1 MLLGGEKTVLGLPAT
16 TEVGRRLPKEAFY
29 RHMDVDAATR
39 CDLTGGVASIIVANS
54 IKPATTN
61 IADGKAVHEILVLRI
76 DPKGGRVPERAVRL
90 VSNATPNKAVIVDGG
105 SGDIAI
111 CEEGRLLETRD
122 IKRLALNGFDLDMVW
137 DSMLAQV
144 ALGEFDGHDVW
155 ARIDRREKIDGL
167 RAEVFALD
175 SKARRERQVV
185 RKNELFAQMKKKQ
198 AELRRLEEE

>member
-1 MLLGGEKTVLGLPAT
+1 MLGLPAT

-29 RHMDVDAATR
+29 RHMDVDTVTR
-39 CDLTGGVASIIVANS
+39 RDLTGGVASITVANS

-76 DPKGGRVPERAVRL
+76 DPKGERVPERAVRL

-175 SKARRERQVV
+175 SKARRERQIV

>member
-29 RHMDVDAATR
+29 SHMDVDAATR
-39 CDLTGGVASIIVANS
+39 RDLTGGVASIIVANS

>member
-1 MLLGGEKTVLGLPAT
+1 MLGLPAT

-39 CDLTGGVASIIVANS
+39 RDLTSGVASIFVANS

-90 VSNATPNKAVIVDGG
+90 VSNSTPNKAVIVDGG

-122 IKRLALNGFDLDMVW
+122 IERLALNGFDLDMVW

-167 RAEVFALD
+167 RAEVSALD
-175 SKARRERQVV
+175 AKARRERQIA
-185 RKNELFAQMKKKQ
+185 RRNELFAQMKRKQ

>member
-1 MLLGGEKTVLGLPAT
+1 MLLGGEKTMLGLPAT

-39 CDLTGGVASIIVANS
+39 RDLTGGVAAIVVANS
-54 IKPATTN
+54 IKPVTTN
-61 IADGKAVHEILVLRI
+61 IADGKTVHEILVLRI
-76 DPKGGRVPERAVRL
+76 DPKGERVPERVVRL
-90 VSNATPNKAVIVDGG
+90 VSRATPNKAVIVDGG

-122 IKRLALNGFDLDMVW
+122 IERLALNGFDLDMVW

-167 RAEVFALD
+167 RAEVSELD
-175 SKARRERQVV
+175 SKARRERQIV

>member
-1 MLLGGEKTVLGLPAT
+1 MLGLPAT
-16 TEVGRRLPKEAFY
+16 TEVGRRLPKEAFF

-39 CDLTGGVASIIVANS
+39 RDLTGGVASIVVANS

-61 IADGKAVHEILVLRI
+61 IADGKAVHEILVLWI
-76 DPKGGRVPERAVRL
+76 DPKGERVPERAVRL
-90 VSNATPNKAVIVDGG
+90 VSDATPNKAVIVDGG

-111 CEEGRLLETRD
+111 CEEGRLLEARD
-122 IKRLALNGFDLDMVW
+122 VGRLALNGFDLDMVW

-144 ALGEFDGHDVW
+144 ALGEFDGHNVW

-167 RAEVFALD
+167 RAEVSALD
-175 SKARRERQVV
+175 AKARRERQIA
-185 RKNELFAQMKKKQ
+185 RRNELFAQMKRKQ

>member
-1 MLLGGEKTVLGLPAT
+1 MLGLPAT

-39 CDLTGGVASIIVANS
+39 RDLTSGVASIFVANS

-90 VSNATPNKAVIVDGG
+90 
-105 SGDIAI
+105 
-111 CEEGRLLETRD
+111 LETRD
-122 IKRLALNGFDLDMVW
+122 IERLALNGFDLDMVW

-167 RAEVFALD
+167 RAEVSALD
-175 SKARRERQVV
+175 TKARKEHQIV

>member
-39 CDLTGGVASIIVANS
+39 RDLTGGVASIIVANS

-155 ARIDRREKIDGL
+155 ARIDRREKMDEL
-167 RAEVFALD
+167 RAEVSALD
-175 SKARRERQVV
+175 TKARKERQIV
-185 RKNELFAQMKKKQ
+185 RKNELFAQMKRKQ

>member
-1 MLLGGEKTVLGLPAT
+1 MLGLPAT

-39 CDLTGGVASIIVANS
+39 RDLTGGVAAIVVANS

-76 DPKGGRVPERAVRL
+76 DPKGERVPERAVRL
-90 VSNATPNKAVIVDGG
+90 VSNATPNKAVIFHSA
-105 SGDIAI
+105 SGDI
-111 CEEGRLLETRD
+111 E
-122 IKRLALNGFDLDMVW
+122 RLALNGFDLDMVW

-175 SKARRERQVV
+175 TKVRRERQIA
-185 RKNELFAQMKKKQ
+185 RKNELFAQMKRKQ

>member
-1 MLLGGEKTVLGLPAT
+1 
-16 TEVGRRLPKEAFY
+16 
-29 RHMDVDAATR
+29 MDVDAATR
-39 CDLTGGVASIIVANS
+39 RDLTGGVASITVANS

-76 DPKGGRVPERAVRL
+76 DPKGERVPERAVRL

-175 SKARRERQVV
+175 SKARRERQIV

>member
-39 CDLTGGVASIIVANS
+39 SDLTGGVASIIVANS

-90 VSNATPNKAVIVDGG
+90 VSNATPNRAVIVDGG

>member
-39 CDLTGGVASIIVANS
+39 RDLTGGVASIIVANS

-155 ARIDRREKIDGL
+155 ARIDRREKMDEL
-167 RAEVFALD
+167 RAEVSALD

>member
-1 MLLGGEKTVLGLPAT
+1 MLGLPAK

-39 CDLTGGVASIIVANS
+39 RDLTGGVASIIVANS

-76 DPKGGRVPERAVRL
+76 DPKGERVPERAVRL

-122 IKRLALNGFDLDMVW
+122 VERLALNGFDLDMVW

-155 ARIDRREKIDGL
+155 ARINRREKMDGL
-167 RAEVFALD
+167 RAEASALNA
-175 SKARRERQVV
+175 KARKERQIV

>member
-39 CDLTGGVASIIVANS
+39 RDLTGGVASIIVANS

-76 DPKGGRVPERAVRL
+76 DSKGGRVPERAVRL

-155 ARIDRREKIDGL
+155 ARIDRREKMDEL
-167 RAEVFALD
+167 RAEVSALGT
-175 SKARRERQVV
+175 KARKERQIV
-185 RKNELFAQMKKKQ
+185 RKNELFAQMKRKQ

>member
-16 TEVGRRLPKEAFY
+16 TEVGRRPPKEAFY

-39 CDLTGGVASIIVANS
+39 RDLTGGVASIIVANS

-76 DPKGGRVPERAVRL
+76 DPKGGRVPERAMRL

-155 ARIDRREKIDGL
+155 ARIARREKIDGL

>member
-1 MLLGGEKTVLGLPAT
+1 MLGLPAT

-39 CDLTGGVASIIVANS
+39 RDLTGGVASIIVANS

-111 CEEGRLLETRD
+111 YEEGRLLETRD
-122 IKRLALNGFDLDMVW
+122 IERLALNGFDLDMVW
-137 DSMLAQV
+137 GSMLAQV

-167 RAEVFALD
+167 RAEVSALD
-175 SKARRERQVV
+175 TKARKERQIV

>member
-1 MLLGGEKTVLGLPAT
+1 MLGLPAT

-39 CDLTGGVASIIVANS
+39 RDLTCGVASIIVANS

-76 DPKGGRVPERAVRL
+76 DPKGERVPERAVRL

-167 RAEVFALD
+167 RAEVSMLD
-175 SKARRERQVV
+175 SKARRERQIV

-198 AELRRLEEE
+198 AELKRLEEE

>member
-1 MLLGGEKTVLGLPAT
+1 M
-16 TEVGRRLPKEAFY
+16 
-29 RHMDVDAATR
+29 
-39 CDLTGGVASIIVANS
+39 
-54 IKPATTN
+54 
-61 IADGKAVHEILVLRI
+61 
-76 DPKGGRVPERAVRL
+76 PERAVRL

>member
-1 MLLGGEKTVLGLPAT
+1 MLGLPAT

-39 CDLTGGVASIIVANS
+39 RDLTGSVAAIVVANS

-76 DPKGGRVPERAVRL
+76 DPKGERVPERAVRL
-90 VSNATPNKAVIVDGG
+90 VSNATPNKAVIVDSG

-122 IKRLALNGFDLDMVW
+122 IERLALNGFDLDMVW

-175 SKARRERQVV
+175 TKVRRERQIA
-185 RKNELFAQMKKKQ
+185 RKNELFAQMKRKQ

>member
-1 MLLGGEKTVLGLPAT
+1 MLGLPAT

-29 RHMDVDAATR
+29 RHMEVDAATR
-39 CDLTGGVASIIVANS
+39 RDLTGGVASITVANS

-76 DPKGGRVPERAVRL
+76 EPKEGRVPERAVRL

-122 IKRLALNGFDLDMVW
+122 IERLALNGFDLDMVW

-155 ARIDRREKIDGL
+155 ARIDCREKIDGL
-167 RAEVFALD
+167 RAEVSALD
-175 SKARRERQVV
+175 SKARRERQIV
-185 RKNELFAQMKKKQ
+185 RKNGLFAQMKKKQ

>member
-1 MLLGGEKTVLGLPAT
+1 MLGLPAT

-29 RHMDVDAATR
+29 RHMDVDAVTR
-39 CDLTGGVASIIVANS
+39 RDLTGGVASITVANS

-76 DPKGGRVPERAVRL
+76 DPKGERVPERAVRL

-122 IKRLALNGFDLDMVW
+122 IERLALNGFDLDMVW

-144 ALGEFDGHDVW
+144 ALGEFDGHNVW
-155 ARIDRREKIDGL
+155 ARINRREKIDGL
-167 RAEVFALD
+167 RAEVSALD
-175 SKARRERQVV
+175 TKARKERQIV

-198 AELRRLEEE
+198 AELRLLEEE

>member
-1 MLLGGEKTVLGLPAT
+1 MLGLPAT
-16 TEVGRRLPKEAFY
+16 TEVDRRLPKEAFY

-39 CDLTGGVASIIVANS
+39 RDLTGGVATIIVANS

-76 DPKGGRVPERAVRL
+76 DPKGERVPERAVRL

-111 CEEGRLLETRD
+111 CEEGRLLEAQD
-122 IKRLALNGFDLDMVW
+122 VERLALNGFDLDMVW

-155 ARIDRREKIDGL
+155 ARINRREKIDGL

-175 SKARRERQVV
+175 AKARKERQIV
-185 RKNELFAQMKKKQ
+185 RKNELFAQMKRKQ

>member
-1 MLLGGEKTVLGLPAT
+1 MLGLPAT

-39 CDLTGGVASIIVANS
+39 RDLTGGVAAIVVANS

-76 DPKGGRVPERAVRL
+76 DPKGERVPERAVRL
-90 VSNATPNKAVIVDGG
+90 VSNATPNKAVIVDSG

-111 CEEGRLLETRD
+111 CEED
-122 IKRLALNGFDLDMVW
+122 IERLALNGFDLDMVW

-175 SKARRERQVV
+175 TKVRRERQIA
-185 RKNELFAQMKKKQ
+185 RKNELFAQMKRKQ

>member
-1 MLLGGEKTVLGLPAT
+1 MLGLPAT

-29 RHMDVDAATR
+29 RHMDVDAAAR
-39 CDLTGGVASIIVANS
+39 RDLTGGVAAIVVANS

-76 DPKGGRVPERAVRL
+76 DPKGERVPERAVRL
-90 VSNATPNKAVIVDGG
+90 VSNATPNKAVIVDSG

-122 IKRLALNGFDLDMVW
+122 IERLALNGFDLDMVW

-175 SKARRERQVV
+175 TKVRRERQIA
-185 RKNELFAQMKKKQ
+185 RKNELFAQMKRKQ

>member
-1 MLLGGEKTVLGLPAT
+1 MLGLPAT

-29 RHMDVDAATR
+29 RHVDVDAVTR
-39 CDLTGGVASIIVANS
+39 RDLTGGVASITVANS

-76 DPKGGRVPERAVRL
+76 DPKGERVPERAVRL

-122 IKRLALNGFDLDMVW
+122 IERLALNGFDLDMVW

-144 ALGEFDGHDVW
+144 ALGEFDGHNVW
-155 ARIDRREKIDGL
+155 ARINRREKIDGL
-167 RAEVFALD
+167 RAEVSALD
-175 SKARRERQVV
+175 TKARKERQIV
-185 RKNELFAQMKKKQ
+185 RKNELFAQIKKKQ
-198 AELRRLEEE
+198 AELRLLEEE

>member
-1 MLLGGEKTVLGLPAT
+1 MLGLPAT

-39 CDLTGGVASIIVANS
+39 RDLTGGVASITVANS

-76 DPKGGRVPERAVRL
+76 DPKGERVPERAVRL

-175 SKARRERQVV
+175 SKARRERQIV

>member
-1 MLLGGEKTVLGLPAT
+1 MLGLPAT
-16 TEVGRRLPKEAFY
+16 TEVGRRLPKEAFC

-39 CDLTGGVASIIVANS
+39 RDLTGGVASIIVANS

-76 DPKGGRVPERAVRL
+76 DPKGERVPERAVRL

-122 IKRLALNGFDLDMVW
+122 IERLALNGFDLDMVW
-137 DSMLAQV
+137 DSVLAQV

-167 RAEVFALD
+167 RAEVSALD
-175 SKARRERQVV
+175 TKARKERQIV

>member
-1 MLLGGEKTVLGLPAT
+1 MLGLPAT

-29 RHMDVDAATR
+29 RHMEVDAATR
-39 CDLTGGVASIIVANS
+39 RDLTSGVASITVANS

-76 DPKGGRVPERAVRL
+76 DPKGERVPERAVRL

-122 IKRLALNGFDLDMVW
+122 IERLALNGFDLDMVW

-144 ALGEFDGHDVW
+144 ALGEFDGYDVW
-155 ARIDRREKIDGL
+155 ARIDRREKIDRL
-167 RAEVFALD
+167 RAEVSALD
-175 SKARRERQVV
+175 TKARKERQIV

-198 AELRRLEEE
+198 AELRLLEEE

>member
-1 MLLGGEKTVLGLPAT
+1 MLGLPAT

-39 CDLTGGVASIIVANS
+39 SDLTGGVASIIVANS

-90 VSNATPNKAVIVDGG
+90 VSNATPNRAVIVDGG